1 MESGVCDNGAAVRS
15 VPETTPIW
23 LRPPPPAYIG
33 GRCLIR
39 DKRAGQCRAHHIA
52 PGFAHHANNCQAP
65 GRSSCSCTLIDSSL
79 LTRFMGVGTFVS
91 VASNWSAAP
100 LAGGPGPWA
109 GQLSSPCERQRMN
122 YPHAAT
128 VPVIPDQPPRGNHRC
143 AFNQARPL
151 KCPRRAARR
160 VNMAVSQGSPL
171 CRGRTRP

>member
-1 MESGVCDNGAAVRS
+1 MRVNVELITSHPGS
-15 VPETTPIW
+15 PISPITA
-23 LRPPPPAYIG
+23 RRRVAPPA
-33 GRCLIR
+33 R
-39 DKRAGQCRAHHIA
+39 RA
-52 PGFAHHANNCQAP
+52 
-65 GRSSCSCTLIDSSL
+65 LIDSSL

-100 LAGGPGPWA
+100 LAGRPGPWA

-128 VPVIPDQPPRGNHRC
+128 VPLIPDQPPRGNHRC

-151 KCPRRAARR
+151 KRPRRAAGR
-160 VNMAVSQGSPL
+160 VNVAVSQGSPL